1 MASLDDVSV
10 LITGASQG
18 VGRGIA
24 LAAAAAG
31 AAVTV
36 TARRIE
42 AAQAVADE
50 IKGRG
55 HRGFAV
61 ACDVTNRTSI
71 EKAVADTVQH
81 FGKLTALVHNAVSAK
96 SSVPVPIE
104 KIDADHWDEQIAVA
118 LRGTYYCAQAAFPH
132 LKAHKGTLILLTSG
146 GGIEGSITLPTYGA
160 TKAGQRGFVKSLARE
175 WGPHGIRVNAVSP
188 VAMTPAME
196 NFFKLQPAQE
206 ARINGR
212 AALGRLGDCE
222 TDIGRAAAFL
232 LGSDSAYVT
241 GQTLVLTGGSFML

>member
-1 MASLDDVSV
+1 MSLNDVSV
-10 LITGASQG
+10 IVTGASQG

-31 AAVTV
+31 AAVSV

-50 IKGRG
+50 ITQRG
-55 HRGFAV
+55 GRGFAV
-61 ACDVTNRTSI
+61 TCDVTNRASVNQ
-71 EKAVADTVQH
+71 AVTDTVKH
-81 FGKLTALVHNAVSAK
+81 FGKLTALIHNAVSAQ
-96 SSVPVPIE
+96 SSIPVPIE
-104 KIDADHWDEQIAVA
+104 KIEGVHWDEQIAVG
-118 LRGTYYCAQAAFPH
+118 LRGTYYCAQAALPH
-132 LKAHKGTLILLTSG
+132 LQANKGTLILLTSG

-175 WGPHGIRVNAVSP
+175 WGPLGVRVNAVSP

-196 NFFKLQPAQE
+196 NYFRIQPAQV

-222 TDIGRAAAFL
+222 NDIGRATAFL
-232 LGSDSAYVT
+232 LGPDSAFYT
-241 GQTLVLTGGSFML
+241 GQTLMLTGGSLMV